1 MDAGRVP
8 MLTSSCLIGR
18 RGVGTP
24 AIVVLVGVSE
34 VRLRPLT
41 TRCFVNEQDRTYV
54 ENCGVSPS
62 S

>member
-1 MDAGRVP
+1 MNAGRVP

-18 RGVGTP
+18 RWVVTP
-24 AIVVLVGVSE
+24 TIVVLVAVSE

-41 TRCFVNEQDRTYV
+41 TRCFVSVQNRTYARK
-54 ENCGVSPS
+54 CRDAPS